1 MGIRILDFSFEKK
14 EVCPWYQQ
22 GDSQDVRCTL
32 VIGLPIGIGF
42 HLVFELSD
50 KQIKKLTMWNFFYWT
65 SLANNCSP
73 FERKVLFKMLFSC
86 FQLDFEITVTL
97 EWIEWFKCY
106 ELFGTCR
113 FNKQNQNKKNNNNKQ
128 SMTDPLGSKWCRPVM
143 CYFEFLFTKL
153 YLFKISLILSIIYVG
168 NYVYVLNNPNHQ
180 KSYKEI
186 TMIVFLVAELLM

>member
-1 MGIRILDFSFEKK
+1 MNNLEIKPGLLTSSFFGNKICNVRFFFSFFFKSDNCLRRLGIRILDFSFEKK

-73 FERKVLFKMLFSC
+73 LERKVLFKMLFSC
-86 FQLDFEITVTL
+86 FQLDSEITVTL
-97 EWIEWFKCY
+97 E
-106 ELFGTCR
+106 
-113 FNKQNQNKKNNNNKQ
+113 
-128 SMTDPLGSKWCRPVM
+128 
-143 CYFEFLFTKL
+143 
-153 YLFKISLILSIIYVG
+153 
-168 NYVYVLNNPNHQ
+168 
-180 KSYKEI
+180 
-186 TMIVFLVAELLM
+186 

>member
-1 MGIRILDFSFEKK
+1 MTLYHGHSREEAQFSFFLLIWFLPSHFILNIFLKESCIVNNLEIKPGLLVLTSSFFGNKICNVRFSFFFFFFNLTIAYVDWELESWIFLLKRKK
-14 EVCPWYQQ
+14 SVPTPWYQQ
-22 GDSQDVRCTL
+22 GDSQDVQCGL

-106 ELFGTCR
+106 ELFG
-113 FNKQNQNKKNNNNKQ
+113 
-128 SMTDPLGSKWCRPVM
+128 
-143 CYFEFLFTKL
+143 
-153 YLFKISLILSIIYVG
+153 SL
-168 NYVYVLNNPNHQ
+168 
-180 KSYKEI
+180 
-186 TMIVFLVAELLM
+186 